1 MPSLPWSQS
10 ESEGS
15 LSLLNQSLAAKE
27 GHYHDSDYG
36 VLSSKQGEQTKES
49 AFDYG
54 QRGARIDAV
63 EDLLVVSPY
72 TDRAHLLDLTILNQA
87 QILLAHALTVLS
99 PATAAYATSAYIAS
113 FNWVEVF
120 NFLATTVK
128 AANYPWKE
136 QVFYI
141 VVFRSQVPPTTDR
154 SHLGALDKRA
164 HAEAMQTNGLLKYWF
179 GVPDHDGRNL
189 ATCIWRRRSDA
200 HTGSSGDGH
209 KAAMRATV
217 QMYTEWHVQ
226 RLKLMVGNNVE
237 CWDIVPW
244 TD

>member
-15 LSLLNQSLAAKE
+15 LSLLNQSIASRE
-27 GHYHDSDYG
+27 GQYHDSEYG
-36 VLSSKQGEQTKES
+36 TISSKEGGQIKDN

-54 QRGARIDAV
+54 QRGAQVDTV

-72 TDRAHLLDLTILNQA
+72 TDRVHLLDLTILNQA
-87 QILLAHALTVLS
+87 QILLSQALTILS
-99 PATAAYATSAYIAS
+99 PATAAYATSPYIAS

-120 NFLATTVK
+120 SFLAAAVK

-179 GVPDHDGRNL
+179 GVPDYDGRNL
-189 ATCIWRRRSDA
+189 ATCGISMLP
-200 HTGSSGDGH
+200 TQLSGLLIG
-209 KAAMRATV
+209 
-217 QMYTEWHVQ
+217 
-226 RLKLMVGNNVE
+226 
-237 CWDIVPW
+237 
-244 TD
+244 